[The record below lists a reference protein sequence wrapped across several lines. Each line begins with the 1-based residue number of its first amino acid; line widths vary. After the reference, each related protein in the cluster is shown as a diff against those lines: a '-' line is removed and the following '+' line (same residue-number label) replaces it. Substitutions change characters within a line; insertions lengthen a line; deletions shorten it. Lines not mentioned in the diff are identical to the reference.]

1 MTEREKIAEKIRKNE
16 DKIKELE
23 AANTLLRRED
33 FLLCDD
39 KQWFTEE
46 VMSVG
51 KRRKV
56 DKLVGFVCWNQDFV
70 DEDTDEVF
78 TVVRRRLV
86 RVDGVWTEDL

>member
-1 MTEREKIAEKIRKNE
+1 
-16 DKIKELE
+16 
-23 AANTLLRRED
+23 
-33 FLLCDD
+33 
-39 KQWFTEE
+39 
-46 VMSVG
+46 MSVG